1 MNPALPLRKA
11 GAHAAMTLVN
21 IFLTN
26 TAADAMDPFVHDDS
40 TFTFNMMDGSGPRR
54 LVEGP
59 MWAFVDWL
67 MADLSGLEMCRRLRA
82 DPRTQDAHVTI
93 VLERDDPEDRR
104 RALRAGADDYIVG
117 PLDRQKILD
126 RVLALQSRHQQ
137 RHATQLVELGQ
148 LKIDLGAQQARWQ
161 DKPIPLRPNEFRLL
175 RFLAENPNRVLSRQ
189 EMIEGLGKQDPP
201 IDPRTVDVWIGRLR
215 RAFRAAGANNPLRTV
230 HAMGYVLDAT

>member
-1 MNPALPLRKA
+1 MA
-11 GAHAAMTLVN
+11 LVN
-21 IFLTN
+21 IFLTDP
-26 TAADAMDPFVHDDS
+26 AGEGMDPFVHGGM
-40 TFTFNMMDGSGPRR
+40 TFTFNAMDGAGPRR

-59 MWAFVDWL
+59 MWAFVDWV

-93 VLERDDPEDRR
+93 VLEQDDADDRR
-104 RALRAGADDYIVG
+104 RALRAGADDYIIG
-117 PLDRQKILD
+117 PLDRQKVLD
-126 RVLALQSRHQQ
+126 RVLALQSKQQQ
-137 RHATQLVELGQ
+137 RHATQLVELGA

-161 DKPIPLRPNEFRLL
+161 EKPIALRPNEFRLL

-215 RAFRAAGANNPLRTV
+215 RAFRASGAGNPLRTV
-230 HAMGYVLDAT
+230 HAMGYVLDAP

>member
-1 MNPALPLRKA
+1 MA
-11 GAHAAMTLVN
+11 LVN
-21 IFLTN
+21 IFLTDP
-26 TAADAMDPFVHDDS
+26 AGDGMEPFVHGGM
-40 TFTFNMMDGSGPRR
+40 TFTFNSMDGLGPRR

-59 MWAFVDWL
+59 MWAFVDWV

-93 VLERDDPEDRR
+93 VLEQDDPEDRR

-117 PLDRQKILD
+117 PLDRQKVLD
-126 RVLALQSRHQQ
+126 RVLALQSRQQQ
-137 RHATQLVELGQ
+137 RHAAQLVELGP
-148 LKIDLGAQQARWQ
+148 LKIDLGAQQARYQ
-161 DKPIPLRPNEFRLL
+161 EKAIMLRPNEFRLL

-215 RAFRAAGANNPLRTV
+215 RAFRASGAGNPLRTV
-230 HAMGYVLDAT
+230 HAMGYVLDAP